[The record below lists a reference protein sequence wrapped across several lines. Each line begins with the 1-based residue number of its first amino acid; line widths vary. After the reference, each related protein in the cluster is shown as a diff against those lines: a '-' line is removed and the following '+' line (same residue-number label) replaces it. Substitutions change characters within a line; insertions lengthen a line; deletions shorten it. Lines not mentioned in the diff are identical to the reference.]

1 MNISKQTQPAGAYS
15 RAGFTLI
22 ELLVVISIMALLAG
36 LTIPVLG
43 AVKKHQYLKTA
54 RAELEQ
60 IASALDN
67 YKAKYGAYPP
77 SYPNI
82 PPVWNTLYYELSGVI
97 HDNIAKT
104 NITLDGSCP
113 ISDAAYGNAFTPGKM
128 GGIVNSTKDGGEDS
142 TSAKNFLL
150 GMRANRYGTSLL
162 NGVWITNLVTSVRG
176 PDAGYQPVGVQDVN
190 PFRYVYPGTNNTK
203 SYDLWIDLSIKG
215 QTNRLSNWSGQVQI
229 IK

>member
-1 MNISKQTQPAGAYS
+1 MNISKQTQPAGAHS
-15 RAGFTLI
+15 RTGFTLI

-77 SYPNI
+77 ANPNNN
-82 PPVWNTLYYELSGVI
+82 PALNPLYYELSGV
-97 HDNIAKT
+97 T
-104 NITLDGSCP
+104 NLGATSYQTLDSAAT
-113 ISDAAYGNAFTPGKM
+113 ISATDFKTAFGAGGVVNFNSAGKNDEDA
-128 GGIVNSTKDGGEDS
+128 TK
-142 TSAKNFLL
+142 AKNFIPSL
-150 GMRANRYGTSLL
+150 RANRIGVANAYGVPVTLL
-162 NGVWITNLVTSVRG
+162 ITSVRG
-176 PDAGYQPVGVQDVN
+176 PDAGYQPVGAQEVN
-190 PFRYVYPGTNNTK
+190 PFRYRYPGTNNPST
-203 SYDLWIDLSIKG
+203 YDLWIDLSIKG